1 MVKNKNNETNRT
13 EQTTPMMTMRI
24 GNTTYEVNFHFSK
37 TSWRRKISFVRYNV
51 GYRSVSQLYS
61 FISVYS
67 DVQFAVYKGRRRI
80 RRETADSGAVYIRRI
95 CKPWKNTSL

>member
-37 TSWRRKISFVRYNV
+37 TSKENMNQKVLKMMKSE
-51 GYRSVSQLYS
+51 LL
-61 FISVYS
+61 
-67 DVQFAVYKGRRRI
+67 
-80 RRETADSGAVYIRRI
+80 TAN
-95 CKPWKNTSL
+95 C